1 MGFPGGSMVKNP
13 PSTAEMWVRSLGQ
26 ENPMQMANG
35 NPLQYYCLKNP
46 MDRGAWTDIV
56 HAVTKSQTTIVVDR
70 YCDDPQAKHLK
81 MLSKI

>member
-1 MGFPGGSMVKNP
+1 
-13 PSTAEMWVRSLGQ
+13 
-26 ENPMQMANG
+26 MANG